1 MDDEAEETEN
11 DNSFARDSTY
21 TASVNLASTTTSSEK
36 SHSRTASD
44 VVEEH
49 MATVFS
55 QLTNVTSIRTFR
67 YR

>member
-11 DNSFARDSTY
+11 DNSFSRDSTY
-21 TASVNLASTTTSSEK
+21 TATVSLASTRKSSGKCRRHTVSE
-36 SHSRTASD
+36 
-44 VVEEH
+44 VVEEQ